1 MNNNN
6 NKRPR
11 RARLPKYYRSPYK
24 IFFEEKREEIINLRL
39 RAYDEYF
46 VRPQSQ
52 GQVESNISLS
62 QLTID
67 VNQIWKDLHEEDRNT
82 FKGRAN

>member
-1 MNNNN
+1 M
-6 NKRPR
+6 
-11 RARLPKYYRSPYK
+11 
-24 IFFEEKREEIINLRL
+24 EIISLRL
-39 RAYDEYF
+39 RAYDESF
-46 VRPQSQ
+46 ERPQSQ
-52 GQVESNISLS
+52 GQVESTECLS